1 MVGFGGGARGPV
13 VTRRRLPGT
22 VAGVAGM
29 GLVGASATRAQVG
42 PGSLGP
48 SPLLFHSPVLEP
60 YVDELPRPDVLPGE
74 SLELSARTGTHRFHR
89 DLPATMTLGYGAAS
103 YLGPV
108 IARRSADDADLPQ

>member
-13 VTRRRLPGT
+13 VTMRRLLGT

-74 SLELSARTGTHRFHR
+74 SLELSARTGTPPVPPRPPR
-89 DLPATMTLGYGAAS
+89 DDDLGLRRGQLPGSGDRTPECG
-103 YLGPV
+103 
-108 IARRSADDADLPQ
+108 RR

>member
-13 VTRRRLPGT
+13 VTMRRLLGT

-60 YVDELPRPDVLPGE
+60 YVDELPRPDVLPG
-74 SLELSARTGTHRFHR
+74 ARTGTHRFHR
-89 DLPATMTLGYGAAS
+89 GLPAAMTLGYGAAS